1 MSQIQPIVPLTLE
14 GASVLHQMFRVRWD
28 EWRAVEAAT
37 RSEVLEEARA
47 WLAAAESAAA
57 GSQSAAFAMLGHKG
71 DLMLLHYRAD
81 FPGLLEAQLQVSRL
95 RLAEYL
101 EVVNSYVSVVELG
114 LYESTKKIYEDL
126 AARGLQPGTPEWD
139 QAERETLDRQRTA
152 MAVRLHPEMPPAR
165 YLCFYPMDRK
175 RGEEKNWY
183 AESFADRQRMMHEHG
198 LIGRKYGG
206 VIKQVISGSIGFDD
220 WEWGVDLFSEDPVA
234 FKQII
239 YEMRFDEA
247 SAVYALFGTFYIGLR
262 VASKGLDAFLSG
274 DARAAIG

>member
-28 EWRAVEAAT
+28 EWRAADSST

-47 WLAAAESAAA
+47 WLTGAELAPG
-57 GSQSAAFAMLGHKG
+57 GSQSAAYAMLGHKG
-71 DLMLLHYRAD
+71 DLMLIHYRPD

-95 RLAEYL
+95 RLSEYL

-114 LYESTKKIYEDL
+114 LYESTKKIFEEL
-126 AARGLQPGTPEWD
+126 TGRGLVPGTGEWD
-139 QAERETLDRQRTA
+139 QAEGETLERQRIA
-152 MAVRLHPEMPPAR
+152 MEVRLHPEVPPAR

-175 RGEEKNWY
+175 RGEQKNWY
-183 AESFADRQRMMHEHG
+183 AEAFSERQRMMHDHG

-220 WEWGVDLFSEDPVA
+220 WEWGVDLFSENPVA

-247 SAVYALFGTFYIGLR
+247 SAVYALFGPFYIGLR
-262 VASKGLDAFLSG
+262 VQAKGLDAFLAG
-274 DARAAIG
+274 DARAALA

>member
-14 GASVLHQMFRVRWD
+14 GASVLHQMFRVRWN
-28 EWRAVEAAT
+28 EWRAVDAHT
-37 RSEVLEEARA
+37 RSQLLEEAGA
-47 WLAAAESAAA
+47 WLANAESAR
-57 GSQSAAFAMLGHKG
+57 GGTQSAAYAMLGHKG

-81 FPGLLEAQLQVSRL
+81 FLGLLETQQQVSRL

-126 AARGLQPGTPEWD
+126 SERGLQPGSTEWD
-139 QAERETLDRQRTA
+139 QAERETLERQRIA
-152 MAVRLHPEMPPAR
+152 MAARLHPEVPPAR

-175 RGEEKNWY
+175 RGERKNWY
-183 AESFADRQRMMHEHG
+183 TESFSDRQTMMHEHG

-220 WEWGVDLFSEDPVA
+220 WEWAVDLFSEEPVA

-247 SAVYALFGTFYIGLR
+247 SAVYALFGPFYIGLR
-262 VASKGLDAFLSG
+262 VPSQGLGAFMSG